1 MPHRLQLTH
10 GSFKTT
16 ATKPYNHLPQI
27 MKALPLGKNRTEMY
41 KARLNLCPKN
51 KEYLACI

>member
-10 GSFKTT
+10 GTFKTT